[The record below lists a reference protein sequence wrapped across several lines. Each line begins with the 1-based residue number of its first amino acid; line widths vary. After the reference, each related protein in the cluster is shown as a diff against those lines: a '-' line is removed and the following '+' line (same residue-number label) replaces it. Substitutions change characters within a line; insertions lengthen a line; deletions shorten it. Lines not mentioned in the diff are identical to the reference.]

1 MRGGPGEGQQQQCK
15 ARERGQQPAVFYKLP
30 FKRNQQRDGGGGE
43 RREFRVPALD
53 CAGMYSPCRRCVT
66 VARANAQKTH
76 KTSGIS
82 FDTGAGTNKCGAMGT
97 SKAPPPIDAYL
108 EIGPVSVVY
117 LASNPCVCRKK
128 RKTTLQ
134 DVVYIK
140 VLA

>member
-1 MRGGPGEGQQQQCK
+1 MKGVMRGRGSSSARRGRGANSRPCFTNCHLKGTNRGTAAA
-15 ARERGQQPAVFYKLP
+15 AREGSSGSRRWIAQGCTHLAAVASRLRGP
-30 FKRNQQRDGGGGE
+30 
-43 RREFRVPALD
+43 
-53 CAGMYSPCRRCVT
+53 
-66 VARANAQKTH
+66 TH
-76 KTSGIS
+76 KKKNKTSGIS
-82 FDTGAGTNKCGAMGT
+82 FDTGAGSNKCGAMGT

-134 DVVYIK
+134 GVVYIK